1 MDTKALRQK
10 ILDLAIRGKLVPQD
24 PSDEPASVLLEKIRE
39 EKARMVKEGKLK
51 KKDIKNDSIIYVGDD
66 NLHYEKFSDGSVKCI
81 EDEIPFEVPE
91 GWAWARIF
99 ALSEDLPYGTSKKS
113 TSSGLIAVLRM
124 GNIQSGEIDYTDLV
138 YSSDTEDI
146 KKYILKKND
155 LLFNRTNSAEWVGK
169 TAIYRG
175 NIPAIYA
182 GYLIRVRTFIDSEYL
197 NVVMNSGYAKEYCN
211 SVKTDGVNQSNINA
225 QKLGYFLVPI
235 PPIIEQ
241 RRISYSIAKFLS
253 TISTIQKEES
263 NIAGLIQ
270 KAKSKILDLAIRGKL
285 VPQNPDD
292 EPASVLLER
301 IREEKEYLIKQGKI
315 KRDRKESVIFKG
327 EDNSYYEKIGDKVSE
342 YATVAIRS
350 GWSIASFSQVNMFS
364 SETIDPS
371 HFSEEM
377 FELYSVPNFELG
389 VPEIIKGR
397 EIGSSKQSICEN
409 DLLVCKINPRINRV
423 WIAKHITPY
432 RILGSAEWMVFRNNF
447 LFATYL
453 QFYFSSPY
461 FRELLLSNVSGVG
474 GSLMRAQPESVKKY
488 PILIPPYEEQVR
500 IAGKISDLFIKLDTI
515 EKSLS

>member
-1 MDTKALRQK
+1 M
-10 ILDLAIRGKLVPQD
+10 
-24 PSDEPASVLLEKIRE
+24 
-39 EKARMVKEGKLK
+39 
-51 KKDIKNDSIIYVGDD
+51 
-66 NLHYEKFSDGSVKCI
+66 
-81 EDEIPFEVPE
+81 
-91 GWAWARIF
+91 
-99 ALSEDLPYGTSKKS
+99 
-113 TSSGLIAVLRM
+113 
-124 GNIQSGEIDYTDLV
+124 
-138 YSSDTEDI
+138 
-146 KKYILKKND
+146 
-155 LLFNRTNSAEWVGK
+155 
-169 TAIYRG
+169 
-175 NIPAIYA
+175 
-182 GYLIRVRTFIDSEYL
+182 TF
-197 NVVMNSGYAKEYCN
+197 
-211 SVKTDGVNQSNINA
+211 
-225 QKLGYFLVPI
+225 
-235 PPIIEQ
+235 
-241 RRISYSIAKFLS
+241 
-253 TISTIQKEES
+253 
-263 NIAGLIQ
+263 
-270 KAKSKILDLAIRGKL
+270 
-285 VPQNPDD
+285 
-292 EPASVLLER
+292 
-301 IREEKEYLIKQGKI
+301 
-315 KRDRKESVIFKG
+315 
-327 EDNSYYEKIGDKVSE
+327 SYYEKIGDKVSE

-371 HFSEEM
+371 HFSEEV

-447 LFATYL
+447 LFAPYL